1 MWIATVSVPFAGP
14 ARAARSARS
23 VGSGGPLSSAWK
35 GADSNEKVDMGYTA
49 FPERTGTTNWP
60 TRRQPTM
67 AEATSHGRR
76 TAAACV
82 REAPGCSARQ
92 SRTALVDGATRSDFE
107 RRWES
112 VQGEF
117 IDDPRRAV
125 ADAGSLVADLIER
138 MHNNLTKRGS
148 ELGQQGAGDPDT
160 EAMRVELRQYKAIF
174 HTLLH
179 GDDGQPK
186 APPKP
191 PAPGVLMLGLI
202 MTGNGPAPA
211 GMVIVARS
219 VAFRSGPNSRRRF
232 RVI

>member
-1 MWIATVSVPFAGP
+1 MDEKRDDTRSDMASQPPEKHMEGP
-14 ARAARSARS
+14 DVRAQ
-23 VGSGGPLSSAWK
+23 
-35 GADSNEKVDMGYTA
+35 GADAPAQRRMEE
-49 FPERTGTTNWP
+49 ERPQAGADRPAADAATPHMPMTT
-60 TRRQPTM
+60 T
-67 AEATSHGRR
+67 
-76 TAAACV
+76 
-82 REAPGCSARQ
+82 RQ
-92 SRTALVDGATRSDFE
+92 SRTVLVDGAMRSDFE

-112 VQGEF
+112 VQGGF

-179 GDDGQPK
+179 GDDSQPK

-191 PAPGVLMLGLI
+191 Q
-202 MTGNGPAPA
+202 APA
-211 GMVIVARS
+211 D
-219 VAFRSGPNSRRRF
+219 RRPSAMNG
-232 RVI
+232 